1 MKQLRPIW
9 FSLLLTCTTTHL
21 SATHTVDNE
30 KNTLETYLQ
39 QNPNCLSHEII
50 YEGSTLL
57 LNSDGEYFFGQF
69 NILHPELQMRI
80 LMQGITFYIDPTGKK
95 KEKYALHF
103 PPASQVQEAMH
114 NLTPPQPGEKNN
126 TDPDN
131 PRLPDITPLVN
142 ALAREG
148 VSFDINHREQEYP
161 KEWATITLD
170 TMTHRLSYTFIVP
183 IETMLAEKKLTDT
196 WSLGLFSEGGH
207 PSNGGPGQN
216 PGMGRPGMGM
226 GMGIGMG
233 AGPDRM
239 MRPRPDNNPLEKRN
253 TKDKSA
259 ALRKMMMNDIENW
272 TTFSISEI
280 NSLEQN
286 QE

>member
-1 MKQLRPIW
+1 MKHLRPIW
-9 FSLLLTCTTTHL
+9 LILLLTTAHP
-21 SATHTVDNE
+21 SATQAADNG

-103 PPASQVQEAMH
+103 PPASQVQETMH
-114 NLTPPQPGEKNN
+114 NLTPPQPGRKND
-126 TDPDN
+126 TDPGN

-148 VSFDINHREQEYP
+148 TTFDINHREQEYR

-170 TMTHRLSYTFIVP
+170 TMTHRLSYTFIIPV
-183 IETMLAEKKLTDT
+183 ETMLAEKKLTDT

-207 PSNGGPGQN
+207 PGNGGPGQN

-226 GMGIGMG
+226 GMGMNTGIGG
-233 AGPDRM
+233 AGPDRRM
-239 MRPRPDNNPLEKRN
+239 PPRPDNNTNDNSP
-253 TKDKSA
+253 
-259 ALRKMMMNDIENW
+259 ALRKMMMNDIESW

-280 NSLEQN
+280 TSLEQN